1 MDFIFASEI
10 KTICQIKNKIF
21 KIENQI
27 EENLLNEYLVFGNI
41 YGKKTLFKDIFSL
54 QPGHSLSI
62 EGKKK
67 NYYKYWS
74 PTKKIDENLE
84 NKSELSIIDEL
95 DHLIKTVFSEWS
107 ISDVETGMFLSSGLD
122 SNLINV
128 LIHQNIDIEKFLINF
143 SGSKFQ
149 ENEYEIL
156 KKNLGNK
163 IKKINQFDTSEEE
176 IFDNLDKLISHT
188 YLPLNDYNS
197 LTFMHLCKKVS
208 EKSNIKVL
216 YSGDG
221 ADEIFGGYKRHYDI
235 YEKIK
240 FEKNFRNIDGQK
252 LSNIRTYENI

>member
-1 MDFIFASEI
+1 
-10 KTICQIKNKIF
+10 
-21 KIENQI
+21 
-27 EENLLNEYLVFGNI
+27 
-41 YGKKTLFKDIFSL
+41 
-54 QPGHSLSI
+54 
-62 EGKKK
+62 
-67 NYYKYWS
+67 
-74 PTKKIDENLE
+74 
-84 NKSELSIIDEL
+84 
-95 DHLIKTVFSEWS
+95 
-107 ISDVETGMFLSSGLD
+107 MFLSSGLD

-240 FEKNFRNIDGQK
+240 FEKKFFRNIDGQK